1 MPPRTAP
8 ILVVDDDAVTR
19 HILFDYLQ
27 RAGYEPLTASSGQ
40 EALERLKTV
49 APALVLLDLVLPDAD
64 GYEVLRAI
72 RADERVRDTPVVVL
86 TALEGDEEIAR
97 AFEEG
102 ADDFLHKPFRNAELV
117 ARIRGQLR
125 LRGYLVEL
133 AQKERDAAVLVE
145 LTQALAS
152 SLDIR
157 EILHTVVRRIAETV
171 DVDRCS
177 IIVAREGGG
186 RGYVV
191 AASDDAGVQNLPIE
205 LEKYPE
211 IQRVLQSRE
220 ALTIED
226 ARTHPLLD
234 PVRATA
240 RFQSLTLLPIA
251 HEDRALG
258 VLFLRSIEGR
268 GRLEDRELSFCQIA
282 ANATAVA
289 LRNARVLQQ
298 LRDETQALDSRAA
311 QAETRVR
318 SLEQYQVLFRSA
330 ADGMLVFDRRGTVRF
345 VNPRGAEI
353 LEYGADKIVG
363 RPAFERVI
371 SEDVPLIN
379 KSIEQVRDGG
389 TTSLDVRIRRRRGTI
404 GTLAIA
410 LSSLESDDD
419 AQIVSFRDVTQ
430 DRENARELARTKD
443 FLTSLIES
451 SPDAIV
457 AADMRGVILIWNR
470 AAERICGVPREEV
483 IGRINVSALYPPLV
497 AQEIMRRL
505 RESER
510 AQGVGRL
517 EAFRTELLT
526 PSGEQVPILLSAA
539 IVREGEKDFGTVG
552 IFSDLR
558 DRIHMEQRL
567 AAAQQQ
573 LKMSE
578 KQSLVAQL
586 AGTAAHELNQPLT
599 SIMGYAELWKRR
611 APDDAAVQRTASVII
626 QEAERMADIVRKL
639 GSMTRLETIQ
649 YVGNTQIFDLNANTG
664 QSEPVRTDEPRDP
677 PPSDDG

>member
-1 MPPRTAP
+1 MAPGTAP

-19 HILFDYLQ
+19 HILFDYLS
-27 RAGYEPLTASSGQ
+27 RAGYQPVTASSGE
-40 EALERLKTV
+40 EALERLKTLT
-49 APALVLLDLVLPDAD
+49 PALVLLDLVLPDAD

-72 RADERVRDTPVVVL
+72 RADDRVRDVPVVVL

-211 IQRVLQSRE
+211 IQTVLQTRE
-220 ALTIED
+220 PLTIED

-234 PVRATA
+234 PVRASA

-258 VLFLRSIEGR
+258 VLFLRSLEDR
-268 GRLEDRELSFCQIA
+268 GTLSDRELSFCQIA

-330 ADGMLVFDRRGTVRF
+330 ADGMLVFDSRGTVRF

-353 LEYGADKIVG
+353 LEYPPEKIVG
-363 RPAFERVI
+363 RPVFERVI
-371 SEDVPLIN
+371 TEDLGAIDRA
-379 KSIEQVRDGG
+379 IAEVREGG
-389 TTSLDVRIRRRRGTI
+389 TASIDVRVRRRRGGVGTI
-404 GTLAIA
+404 AIS

-419 AQIVSFRDVTQ
+419 AQIVTFRDVTQ
-430 DRENARELARTKD
+430 DRENARELAKTRD
-443 FLTSLIES
+443 FLTSLVES

-457 AADMRGVILIWNR
+457 AADPRGMIIVWNR
-470 AAERICGVPREEV
+470 TAERVCGVSRDEV
-483 IGRINVSALYPPLV
+483 VGRVNVSAIYPPTV

-505 RESER
+505 RDGERES
-510 AQGVGRL
+510 GVGRL
-517 EAFRTELLT
+517 ENFRTELIT
-526 PSGEQVPILLSAA
+526 PSGEQIPIHLSAA
-539 IVREGEKDFGTVG
+539 IVREGDKEAGTVG

-558 DRIHMEQRL
+558 DRIFMEQRL

-573 LKMSE
+573 LAMSE
-578 KQSLVAQL
+578 RQSLVAQL

-599 SIMGYAELWKRR
+599 SIMGYAELWKKRS
-611 APDDAAVQRTASVII
+611 PDDALAQRTTTVII

-639 GSMTRLETIQ
+639 GSMSRLETIQ
-649 YVGNTQIFDLNANTG
+649 YVGNTQIFDLNANVATADRRE
-664 QSEPVRTDEPRDP
+664 SEP
-677 PPSDDG
+677 PSERKPSE

>member
-1 MPPRTAP
+1 MPLRNAP

-19 HILFDYLQ
+19 HILFDYLT
-27 RAGYEPLTASSGQ
+27 RAGYEPVTASSGE
-40 EALERLKTV
+40 EALEKLKTLV
-49 APALVLLDLVLPDAD
+49 PALVLLDLVLPDAD
-64 GYEVLRAI
+64 GYEVLRNI
-72 RADERVRDTPVVVL
+72 RADERVRDVPVVVL
-86 TALEGDEEIAR
+86 TALEGDEEISR

-211 IQRVLQSRE
+211 IQTVLQTRQP
-220 ALTIED
+220 LTIED

-234 PVRATA
+234 TVRASA
-240 RFQSLTLLPIA
+240 RYHSLTLLPIA
-251 HEDRALG
+251 HEERALG
-258 VLFLRSIEGR
+258 VLFLRALDDR
-268 GRLEDRELSFCQIA
+268 GSLTDRELSFCQIA

-311 QAETRVR
+311 EAETRVR

-330 ADGMLVFDRRGTVRF
+330 ADGMLVFDKRGTVRF
-345 VNPRGAEI
+345 INPRGAEI
-353 LEYGADKIVG
+353 MEIPAEKIVG
-363 RPAFERVI
+363 RPVFERVVP
-371 SEDVPLIN
+371 EDSPG
-379 KSIEQVRDGG
+379 VRAAIDAVSRGG
-389 TTSLDVRIRRRRGTI
+389 GVASLDVRVRKPSGAV
-404 GTLAIA
+404 GTLAIS
-410 LSSLESDDD
+410 LSSLETDGD
-419 AQIVSFRDVTQ
+419 AQVVTFRDVTQ
-430 DRENARELARTKD
+430 DRETALELARTRD
-443 FLTSLIES
+443 FLTALIEAAA
-451 SPDAIV
+451 DAIV
-457 AADMRGVILIWNR
+457 AADTRGMILVWNR
-470 AAERICGVPREEV
+470 TAERICGVSRDEV
-483 IGRINVSALYPPLV
+483 VGRRNVSAIYPPGV
-497 AQEIMRRL
+497 AQEIMQRM
-505 RESER
+505 RESEI
-510 AQGVGRL
+510 QSGVGRL
-517 EAFRTELLT
+517 ENFRTELVT
-526 PSGEQVPILLSAA
+526 PSAEQIPIHLSAA
-539 IVREGEKDFGTVG
+539 ILREGGKDAGTVG

-567 AAAQQQ
+567 AAAQEQ

-599 SIMGYAELWKRR
+599 SIIGYAELWKRR
-611 APDDAAVQRTASVII
+611 APDDEAALRTVTVII
-626 QEAERMADIVRKL
+626 QEAERMADIVRRL
-639 GSMTRLETIQ
+639 GSMTRLESIQ
-649 YVGNTQIFDLNANTG
+649 YVGNTQIFDLSG
-664 QSEPVRTDEPRDP
+664 SSSEPSASKAE
-677 PPSDDG
+677 GK

>member
-1 MPPRTAP
+1 M
-8 ILVVDDDAVTR
+8 LVVDDDAVTR

-27 RAGYEPLTASSGQ
+27 RAGYQPLTASSGQ
-40 EALERLKTV
+40 EALERIKTV
-49 APALVLLDLVLPDAD
+49 IPSLVLLDLVLPDAD

-157 EILHTVVRRIAETV
+157 EILHMVVRRIAETV

-211 IQRVLQSRE
+211 IQTVLQTRE
-220 ALTIED
+220 PLTIED

-251 HEDRALG
+251 HEERALG

-353 LEYGADKIVG
+353 LEYSADKIVG

-371 SEDVPLIN
+371 SEDLPAVDRA
-379 KSIEQVRDGG
+379 IESVRGGG
-389 TTSLDVRIRRRRGTI
+389 TTSLDVRFRRRRGSV

-430 DRENARELARTKD
+430 DRENARELSRTRD

-457 AADMRGVILIWNR
+457 AADMRGMILIWNR
-470 AAERICGVPREEV
+470 TAERVCGVARDEV
-483 IGRINVSALYPPLV
+483 VGRINVSAIYPPTV

-510 AQGVGRL
+510 TEGVGRV
-517 EAFRTELLT
+517 ESFRTELVT
-526 PSGEQVPILLSAA
+526 PSGEQIPILLSAA

-567 AAAQQQ
+567 AAAQEQ
-573 LKMSE
+573 LKLSE
-578 KQSLVAQL
+578 KQALVARV
-586 AGTAAHELNQPLT
+586 AGTAAHELNQPLQ
-599 SIMGYAELWKRR
+599 SILGNAEIMMRRLQGDAIVDRYA
-611 APDDAAVQRTASVII
+611 SMII
-626 QEAERMADIVRKL
+626 QEADRMKDIVRKL
-639 GSMTRLETIQ
+639 GNMTRLETIH
-649 YVGNTQIFDLNANTG
+649 YVGNTQIFDLNANAPE
-664 QSEPVRTDEPRDP
+664 SPDNHDEPKDTP
-677 PPSDDG
+677 PTGER

>member
-1 MPPRTAP
+1 MAPGPAP

-19 HILFDYLQ
+19 HILFDYLH
-27 RAGYEPLTASSGQ
+27 RAGYQPVTASSGE
-40 EALERLKTV
+40 EALERLKTLT
-49 APALVLLDLVLPDAD
+49 PALVLLDLVLPDAD

-72 RADERVRDTPVVVL
+72 RADERVRDVPVVVL

-102 ADDFLHKPFRNAELV
+102 ADDFLHKPFRNAELI
-117 ARIRGQLR
+117 ARIRGQLSVR
-125 LRGYLVEL
+125 RYLLEL

-211 IQRVLQSRE
+211 IQSVLQSRE
-220 ALTIED
+220 PLTIED

-234 PVRATA
+234 PVRASA
-240 RFQSLTLLPIA
+240 RYQSLTLLPIA

-268 GRLEDRELSFCQIA
+268 GTLTDRELSFCQIA

-330 ADGMLVFDRRGTVRF
+330 ADGMLVFDKRGTVRF

-353 LEYGADKIVG
+353 LEFPPDKIVG
-363 RPAFERVI
+363 RPVFERVI
-371 SEDVPLIN
+371 TEDLPAIDRA
-379 KSIEQVRDGG
+379 IAGVRDGG
-389 TTSLDVRIRRRRGTI
+389 TASIDIRVRRRKGGLATI
-404 GTLAIA
+404 AIS
-410 LSSLESDDD
+410 LSSLDGEDD
-419 AQIVSFRDVTQ
+419 AQIVTFRDVTQ
-430 DRENARELARTKD
+430 DRENARELGRTRD
-443 FLTSLIES
+443 FLTALIES

-457 AADMRGVILIWNR
+457 AADTRGLIIIWNR
-470 AAERICGVPREEV
+470 AAERVCGVPREDV
-483 IGRINVSALYPPLV
+483 LGKVNVSAIYPPTV

-505 RESER
+505 REGER
-510 AQGVGRL
+510 DAGVARL
-517 EAFRTELLT
+517 ENFRTELIT
-526 PSGEQVPILLSAA
+526 PAGEQVPIHLSAA
-539 IVREGEKDFGTVG
+539 IVREGGKEAGTVG

-558 DRIHMEQRL
+558 DRIYMEQRL
-567 AAAQQQ
+567 AAAQHQ
-573 LKMSE
+573 LAMSE

-599 SIMGYAELWKRR
+599 SIMGYAELWKKR
-611 APDDAAVQRTASVII
+611 APDDPIAQRTATVIM

-649 YVGNTQIFDLNANTG
+649 YVGNTQIFDLNANVSSSDRPP
-664 QSEPVRTDEPRDP
+664 SEPSREE
-677 PPSDDG
+677 